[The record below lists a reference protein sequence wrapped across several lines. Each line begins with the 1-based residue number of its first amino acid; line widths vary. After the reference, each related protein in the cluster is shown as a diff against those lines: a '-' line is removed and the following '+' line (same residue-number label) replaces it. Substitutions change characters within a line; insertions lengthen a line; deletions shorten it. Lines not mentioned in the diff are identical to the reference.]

1 MSFHATLIDS
11 RRLTGP
17 NLVWDKPGALL
28 EVETDSDAVIDHW
41 RTEVEHL
48 RRILGLPDMGMAV
61 KRRSQGAWLVVG
73 GPVDQLYGL
82 IEASE
87 LAWKRAIL
95 QVEGRDPGEPDLEAV
110 RQELDDERL
119 DAVTALHSEAAE
131 RDVTFLW
138 DDDFVSLGMG
148 TGSQTWPRSE
158 TPSSDNVDWSRF
170 HDIPVAVVT
179 GTNGKSTTVRLLCAM
194 AAAWSKTAG
203 NTSTDW
209 VRIGS
214 EILDTGDYS
223 GPGGARAAVRDPR
236 VEVALLET
244 ARGGLLRRGC
254 GLEKADVAAVLNVA
268 SDHMGQYGITSVE
281 DLIEAKLIVRKLVA
295 DGGTLVLNADDG
307 GLRKAAARFPEQR
320 TAWFTLGTDL
330 PSNESEGACIRDG
343 MLTLISPS
351 LAPAPLLAITDIP
364 ITLGGA
370 AAYNVA
376 NALAASLIAHT
387 LGMPHDAIRTG
398 LRAFESDFETNPGR
412 SNWFDV
418 GGARV
423 LLDYAHNP
431 HGLHAIIDTVNR
443 LVESSEGPARRIMVL
458 STAGDRT
465 EAEIRELA
473 AIAAQA
479 HIDEI
484 LVADCVGYERELGP
498 MGVPRILADEL
509 ARHGRDGPLFESE
522 LKGVEAAL
530 DMARPGDVLILLVKG
545 ERNASLER
553 IQEAQERLRQA

>member
-28 EVETDSDAVIDHW
+28 EVETDSDAVIERW
-41 RTEVEHL
+41 RSEVALL
-48 RRILGLPDMGMAV
+48 RERLGLPDMGLAV

-87 LAWKRAIL
+87 LAWQRAIQ
-95 QVEGRDPGEPDLEAV
+95 QVEGHDPGQADLSGV
-110 RQELDDERL
+110 QKELDDEQL
-119 DAVTALHSEAAE
+119 DAVTRLQAAAE
-131 RDVTFLW
+131 DHGVTFLW

-148 TGSQTWPRSE
+148 TGSQTWTRSE
-158 TPSSDNVDWSRF
+158 TPAPEDVDWSRY

-194 AAAWSKTAG
+194 ASAWGKTFG

-209 VRIGS
+209 VRVDD
-214 EILDTGDYS
+214 EVLDTGDYS
-223 GPGGARAAVRDPR
+223 GPGGARTAVRDPR
-236 VEVALLET
+236 VELALLET

-281 DLIEAKLIVRKLVA
+281 DLIEAKLIVRRLVDP
-295 DGGTLVLNADDG
+295 DGVLVLNADDD
-307 GLRKAAARFPEQR
+307 GLRKAASTFPEQR
-320 TAWFTLGTDL
+320 TSWFTLSSGL
-330 PSNESEGACIRDG
+330 PADATEGVVVRDG
-343 MLTLISPS
+343 TLTLLPASS
-351 LAPAPLLAITDIP
+351 APAPLLAITDIP
-364 ITLGGA
+364 ITMGGA

-376 NALAASLIAHT
+376 NAAAASLIAHH
-387 LGMPHDAIRTG
+387 LGMPADAIRSG
-398 LRAFESDFETNPGR
+398 LRTFESDFETNPGR
-412 SNWFDV
+412 SNWFEV
-418 GGARV
+418 GAARV

-431 HGLHAIIDTVNR
+431 HGLHAIIDTVDR
-443 LVESSEGPARRIMVL
+443 MVDAAEGPARRVMLL

-465 EAEIRELA
+465 EPEIRELA
-473 AIAAQA
+473 AMAARA
-479 HIDEI
+479 GIEEI

-509 ARHGRDGPLFESE
+509 SRHGRDVPLFASE
-522 LKGVEAAL
+522 LEGVRASL
-530 DMARPGDVLILLVKG
+530 DMARPGDILMLLVKG
-545 ERNASLER
+545 ERKESLGA
-553 IQEAQERLRQA
+553 IQAAIDQIQQ

>member
-17 NLVWDKPGALL
+17 NLVWDRPGALL
-28 EVETDSDAVIDHW
+28 EVETDSVAVIDHW
-41 RTEVEHL
+41 RAEVVAL
-48 RRILGLPDMGMAV
+48 RDRLGLPDMGVAV

-87 LAWKRAIL
+87 LAWRRAIARI
-95 QVEGRDPGEPDLEAV
+95 EGKDPGEPDLSGV
-110 RQELDDERL
+110 RKELDDERL
-119 DAVTALHSEAAE
+119 NAVTRLQAAAE
-131 RDVTFLW
+131 DHGVTFLW

-148 TGSQTWPRSE
+148 TGSQTWSRNE
-158 TPSSDNVDWSRF
+158 TPSPDDVDWSRF

-194 AAAWSKTAG
+194 ASAWGKTFG

-209 VRIGS
+209 VRVGD
-214 EILDTGDYS
+214 EVLDTGDYS
-223 GPGGARAAVRDPR
+223 GPGGARTAVRDPR
-236 VEVALLET
+236 VDVALLET

-254 GLEKADVAAVLNVA
+254 GLERADVAAVLNVA

-281 DLIEAKLIVRKLVA
+281 DLIEAKLIVRRLVDP
-295 DGGTLVLNADDG
+295 DGVLVLNADDD
-307 GLRKAAARFPEQR
+307 GLRKAASAFPDQR
-320 TAWFTLGTDL
+320 VAWFTLGRDL
-330 PSNESEGACIRDG
+330 PEQAVEGAVVRDG
-343 MLTLISPS
+343 TLTLLPATS
-351 LAPAPLLAITDIP
+351 APLPLLAITDIP
-364 ITLGGA
+364 ITMGGA

-376 NALAASLIAHT
+376 NAAAASLIAYH
-387 LGMPHDAIRTG
+387 LGMPLDAIRSG
-398 LRAFESDFETNPGR
+398 LRTFNSNFETNPGR
-412 SNWFDV
+412 SNWFEV
-418 GGARV
+418 RGARV

-431 HGLHAIIDTVNR
+431 HGLRAILDTVDR
-443 LVESSEGPARRIMVL
+443 LVDASEGPARRVMLL

-473 AIAAQA
+473 AMAGEAGV
-479 HIDEI
+479 EKI

-509 ARHGRDGPLFESE
+509 SKRGRNVPMFASE
-522 LKGVEAAL
+522 LEGVQAAL
-530 DMARPGDVLILLVKG
+530 GMIVPGDILMLLVKG
-545 ERNASLER
+545 ERKESLKAIQNAMDQTLK
-553 IQEAQERLRQA
+553 

>member
-17 NLVWDKPGALL
+17 NLVWDNPGALL
-28 EVETDSDAVIDHW
+28 EVETNSDAVIDHW
-41 RTEVEHL
+41 RAEVIAL
-48 RRILGLPDMGMAV
+48 RDRLGLPDMGLAI

-87 LAWKRAIL
+87 LAWQRAIK
-95 QVEGRDPGEPDLEAV
+95 QMEGQHPGEQDLSGV
-110 RQELDDERL
+110 QKELDLERL
-119 DAVTALHSEAAE
+119 DAVTGLQAAASE
-131 RDVTFLW
+131 RGVTFLW
-138 DDDFVSLGMG
+138 DDDHVSLGLG
-148 TGSQTWPRSE
+148 TGSQTWERNE
-158 TPSSDNVDWSRF
+158 TPAPEHVDWSRF

-194 AAAWSKTAG
+194 TDAWGKTYG
-203 NTSTDW
+203 TTSTDW
-209 VRIGS
+209 VRVGN
-214 EILDTGDYS
+214 EVLDTGDYS
-223 GPGGARAAVRDPR
+223 GPGGARTAVRDPR

-281 DLIEAKLIVRKLVA
+281 DLIEAKLIVRRLVLD
-295 DGGTLVLNADDG
+295 DGVLVLNADDE
-307 GLRKAAARFPEQR
+307 GLRRAAAGFPQQHV
-320 TAWFTLGTDL
+320 AWFTLGEEL
-330 PSNESEGACIRDG
+330 PEGASDG
-343 MLTLISPS
+343 VVVREGTLTLLSS
-351 LAPAPLLAITDIP
+351 SSAPTPVLAITDIP
-364 ITLGGA
+364 VAIGGA

-376 NALAASLIAHT
+376 NAAAASLIAYH
-387 LGMPHDAIRTG
+387 LGMPLEAIRSG
-398 LRAFESDFETNPGR
+398 LRTFESDFETNPGR
-412 SNWFDV
+412 SNWFEV

-431 HGLHAIIDTVNR
+431 HGLRAIIDTVDR
-443 LVESSEGPARRIMVL
+443 MVEAAKGPARRIMLL

-465 EAEIRELA
+465 EPEIRALA
-473 AIAAQA
+473 ALAAEAGIQ
-479 HIDEI
+479 EI

-509 ARHGRDGPLFESE
+509 ARHGRDVPLFTSE
-522 LKGVEAAL
+522 LAGVHAAL
-530 DMARPGDVLILLVKG
+530 DMIRPGDILMLLVKG
-545 ERNASLER
+545 ERKES
-553 IQEAQERLRQA
+553 RQAIEEAINRHHS

>member
-17 NLVWDKPGALL
+17 NLVWDRPGALL
-28 EVETDSDAVIDHW
+28 EVETDSDVVIDHW
-41 RTEVEHL
+41 RSELEQI
-48 RRILGLPDMGMAV
+48 RDRLGLPDMGLAV
-61 KRRSQGAWLVVG
+61 KQRSQGAWLVVG

-87 LAWKRAIL
+87 LAWNRAIL
-95 QVEGRDPGEPDLEAV
+95 QVEGKNPGEPDLAAV
-110 RQELDDERL
+110 KLELQQERL
-119 DAVTALHSEAAE
+119 ESVTALQSAAF
-131 RDVTFLW
+131 RRGVTFLW

-158 TPSSDNVDWSRF
+158 TPSADGVDWSRF
-170 HDIPVAVVT
+170 HDVPVAVVT

-194 AAAWSKTAG
+194 AATWGKNAG

-209 VRIGS
+209 VRVGS

-223 GPGGARAAVRDPR
+223 GPGGARTAVRDPR

-268 SDHMGQYGITSVE
+268 SDHMGQYGIMSLE
-281 DLIEAKLIVRKLVA
+281 DLIEAKLIVRRLVSRQ
-295 DGGTLVLNADDG
+295 GTLVLNADDI
-307 GLRKAAARFPEQR
+307 GLRKAAAEFPDQR

-330 PSNESEGACIRDG
+330 PDGALDGACIRDG
-343 MLTLISPS
+343 CVTLVSP
-351 LAPAPLLAITDIP
+351 AEPPNPLLPIADIP
-364 ITLGGA
+364 ITMGGA

-376 NALAASLIAHT
+376 NALAASLIAHS
-387 LGMPHDAIRTG
+387 LGMPFDAIRSG
-398 LRAFESDFETNPGR
+398 LRTFESNFETNPGR

-431 HGLHAIIDTVNR
+431 HGLHAIIDTVDR
-443 LVESSEGPARRIMVL
+443 LAAQQEGPARRIMVL

-473 AIAAQA
+473 AIAADA
-479 HIDEI
+479 GIEEI
-484 LVADCVGYERELGP
+484 LVANCIGYERELGP

-509 ARHGRDGPLFESE
+509 ARHGRHVQQFASE
-522 LKGVEAAL
+522 LEGVDAAL
-530 DMARPGDVLILLVKG
+530 RMARAGDVLMLLVKG
-545 ERNASLER
+545 ERAESLER
-553 IQEAQERLRQA
+553 IRAAQERMRST